1 MPFVSPESPTDP
13 ASHLLSNGRDDAP
26 IALAVSTAP
35 TSRHDF
41 ALLWVA
47 ATSGSLASWVMKLAL
62 PLIAVQLTRSPLLV
76 AGVSFALMAPWLAFG
91 LQAGA
96 LVDRLDRRRLLLGA
110 TILRLVTLG
119 ALAATLPFGLTGMPA
134 LTALYVTALM
144 LGATETFTDTAVT
157 ALTPTLVAP
166 DRLERANAWLI
177 GAQQVV
183 EIAGSPLGGAVA
195 AVGLAL
201 AVGLGGAG
209 YVVALVALL
218 ALRGSYR
225 PARPASRHIAVEI
238 ADGMRFLWG
247 HTPLRT
253 LGIMAAVI
261 NASWTAWLAV
271 FVLYAVA
278 PGPLRLTSFQYGL
291 LLTGSGVGGIVG
303 VLLVTRVQRWL
314 GRRWAIGL
322 NIVGNALMIA
332 APAFTTNPWLVG
344 AAIILGGAVSPL
356 WTIAALSMQQRIVPE
371 ALQGRVSA
379 AYRLLGF
386 GAEAIGPILGGVVA
400 QLFGAPVVFWGGG
413 ALTLAMLIPFLLVI
427 SNAAMG

>member
-1 MPFVSPESPTDP
+1 MSFVSPQSPID
-13 ASHLLSNGRDDAP
+13 
-26 IALAVSTAP
+26 TAP
-35 TSRHDF
+35 ANISHAPTQGADTGQPTPRHGF
-41 ALLWVA
+41 TLLWLA
-47 ATSGSLASWVMKLAL
+47 ATAGALASWVMKLAL

-76 AGVSFALMAPWLAFG
+76 SGVSFALMAPWLAFG
-91 LQAGA
+91 LQTGA
-96 LVDRLDRRRLLLGA
+96 LVDRLDRKRTLLAA
-110 TILRLVTLG
+110 TILRLAALT
-119 ALAATLPFGLTGMPA
+119 ALAATLPFRLTGLPA
-134 LTALYVTALM
+134 LVALYATALALG
-144 LGATETFTDTAVT
+144 LTETFTETAVT

-166 DRLERANAWLI
+166 NHLERANAWLI

-195 AVGLAL
+195 ATGL

-209 YVVALVALL
+209 YVVALLALF
-218 ALRGSYR
+218 ALRGTYR
-225 PARPASRHIAVEI
+225 PARPAPRHLAQEI

-291 LLTGSGVGGIVG
+291 LLTGGGVGGLAG

-322 NIVGNALMIA
+322 NILGNTLLIA
-332 APAFTTNPWLVG
+332 TPAFTTNPWLVG
-344 AAIILGGAVSPL
+344 AVIILGSAVGPL
-356 WTIAALSMQQRIVPE
+356 WTIAALSMQQRVVPA
-371 ALQGRVSA
+371 ALQGRVAA

-386 GAEAIGPILGGVVA
+386 GAEAIGPVVGGVVA
-400 QLFGAPVVFWGGG
+400 QMWGAPAVFWGGG
-413 ALTLAMLIPFLLVI
+413 ALTLAMFIPFLLI
-427 SNAAMG
+427 ITNGAMG